1 MQCWETNGLPYKTE
15 IQFHQ
20 TRQTNGLV
28 FYMEENKIIE
38 IKPNKESPIWV
49 VQSLTGRDRKRV
61 FLAFRWDTTAEC
73 TQAAAE
79 CTPASLCNAGTHGN
93 FPSVYTVNG
102 TLRRVECPK
111 KKHLAHVKVIGT
123 LTAPEKD
130 QLFSGYSN
138 KTVAD
143 LVAKYDVGGELSKIR
158 EKNEN
163 SH

>member
-1 MQCWETNGLPYKTE
+1 MVSPTKQRYSFIKPD
-15 IQFHQ
+15 QA
-20 TRQTNGLV
+20 NGLV
-28 FYMEENKIIE
+28 FYMEENKKIE
-38 IKPNKESPIWV
+38 IRPRREAPIWV

-61 FLAFRWDTTAEC
+61 FLAFAPAEC
-73 TQAAAE
+73 TQSAAD

-102 TLRRVECPK
+102 KLRRVECPK

-123 LTAPEKD
+123 LTAAEQD
-130 QLFSGYSN
+130 ALLSGYSN